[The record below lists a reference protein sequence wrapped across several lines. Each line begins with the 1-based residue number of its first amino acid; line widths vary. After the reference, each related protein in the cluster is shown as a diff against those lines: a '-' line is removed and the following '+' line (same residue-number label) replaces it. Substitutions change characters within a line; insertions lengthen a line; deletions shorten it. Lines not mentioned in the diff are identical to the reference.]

1 MFEIGDLVQ
10 FRKEGA
16 FTKTREHPGKQIA
29 LIIDI
34 ERKVYLTYEGDYDDQ
49 IKVHWI
55 PLGSTEVMPEFLLEK
70 VTKET

>member
-16 FTKTREHPGKQIA
+16 FTKTREHPDKQIG
-29 LIIDI
+29 LITDL
-34 ERKVYLTYEGDYDDQ
+34 ERNVYRTYQGDYDDQ
-49 IKVHWI
+49 VQVYWMPYGEKE
-55 PLGSTEVMPEFLLEK
+55 TMPEFLLEK